1 MTKGGKWPGCEK
13 LLTGL
18 GLPCLEESGGAVWNC
33 EYHGEGEQRA
43 IVCPSNRSRLGLGRD
58 RQGHG

>member
-18 GLPCLEESGGAVWNC
+18 GLPCLEESGEAVWNC

-43 IVCPSNRSRLGLGRD
+43 VVCPSNRTRLGIGRD